1 MSSQKTED
9 RSLLARLQAR
19 LPAPL
24 EPGALMVV
32 MAGPGVGKTSFL
44 VQAGLDETQAGRQV
58 LHVAMGAALEQVQA
72 YYDAL
77 LADRHDLAGGSA
89 AEHTALRV
97 ELARR
102 RAVQVLPRGGLKPA
116 QLEEALETYAQHL
129 GLQPSVALV
138 DGDDWAGEPGS
149 LGARLLALKETARAR
164 AALVVACVNLPAE
177 SEPAGVPAPIADVL
191 PQVDLGVL
199 LQPEG
204 DRVSARVVVAAGRL
218 CPAWDAVALEPDT
231 LLPRDGQRPGGGAGL
246 QPAACVLL
254 SGAAEGSEAEFG
266 ALAERW
272 GVVERHVS
280 FTGRKTARSRGLVLL
295 SPQELKQGDVS
306 WTYLKAHMHR
316 DYKRTAEFRKVMQS
330 IWHQVNPTG
339 EVFGVGVIQAD
350 DTVRGGTGWAVQLA
364 KHLHKPVSVYD
375 QERRG
380 WFRWNSGQWRPIDPP
395 VIRRRIFTG
404 TGTRRP
410 DELARQ
416 ALRELY
422 TRTFGPPP
430 AGAAGA
436 P

>member
-1 MSSQKTED
+1 MSSHEAED

-19 LPAPL
+19 LPEPL

-44 VQAGLDETQAGRQV
+44 VQAGLDETLAGRQV
-58 LHVAMGAALEQVQA
+58 LHVALGAALEQVQA

-77 LADRHDLAGGSA
+77 LADRHDLAGGPA
-89 AEHTALRV
+89 TEHTALRA

-102 RAVQVLPRGGLKPA
+102 RAVQVLPRGGLQPA
-116 QLEEALETYAQHL
+116 QLVEALETFGQHL
-129 GLQPSVALV
+129 GLKPAVVLV
-138 DGDDWAGEPGS
+138 DGDDWGGEPGPRA
-149 LGARLLALKETARAR
+149 ARLQALKQAARER
-164 AALVVACVNLPAE
+164 QVLLVACVNLPAAA
-177 SEPAGVPAPIADVL
+177 EPAGVPEPVAGAL

-204 DRVSARVVVAAGRL
+204 DHVSARVVAVSGRP
-218 CPAWDAVALEPDT
+218 CSAWDAVALEPDT
-231 LLPRDGQRPGGGAGL
+231 LLPRDGLRSGNGTKL

-266 ALAERW
+266 GLAERW
-272 GVVERHVS
+272 GVAERHVT
-280 FTGRKTARSRGLVLL
+280 FAGRKTARARGLVLL
-295 SPQELKQGDVS
+295 SPLELKQGDVS

-316 DYKRTAEFRKVMQS
+316 EYKRTAEFRKVMQS

-339 EVFGVGVIQAD
+339 EVFGVGVIQPD

-416 ALRELY
+416 ALQELFV
-422 TRTFGPPP
+422 RTFGPPP
-430 AGAAGA
+430 RGAAGA